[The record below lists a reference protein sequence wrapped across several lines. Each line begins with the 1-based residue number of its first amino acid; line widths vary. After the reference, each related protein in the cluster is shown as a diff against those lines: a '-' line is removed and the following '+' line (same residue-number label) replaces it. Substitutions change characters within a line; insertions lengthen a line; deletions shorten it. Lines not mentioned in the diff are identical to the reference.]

1 MAQVETNERVTRS
14 RRRSSS
20 APALT
25 PAEWLLHIRDKEP
38 EIFTTRDYE
47 EAARL
52 APPETLIMAATAHF
66 QLMWNR
72 ILMPA
77 GRRAADHSADAQWAR
92 ERLLAFIDG
101 LYSRL
106 ADLTKTQAMREI
118 GAVARILADLKPRQ
132 RLRDAMTR
140 EQFQARYI
148 EAIEGGK

>member
-1 MAQVETNERVTRS
+1 MAQVESSERIT
-14 RRRSSS
+14 RRRTR
-20 APALT
+20 AT
-25 PAEWLLHIRDKEP
+25 PAPTPAAWLLAIRDKEP
-38 EIFTTRDYE
+38 EVFAARDYE
-47 EAARL
+47 EVARL

-72 ILMPA
+72 ILTPVA
-77 GRRAADHSADAQWAR
+77 RRTADHAAESAWAR

-101 LYSRL
+101 VYSRL

-118 GAVARILADLKPRQ
+118 GAVSRILADLKPRQ

-148 EAIEGGK
+148 EAIEGAK